1 MVPKVASNQK
11 QSMPIKR
18 GLIMALIVLVMG
30 TYVLTDHKP
39 TPLKD
44 ITKIIFTSD
53 MTTPFCRAVPNSS
66 HTDSVHNRELSSYR
80 D

>member
-1 MVPKVASNQK
+1 
-11 QSMPIKR
+11 
-18 GLIMALIVLVMG
+18 MAFIVLVMG

-39 TPLKD
+39 IPLKD

-53 MTTPFCRAVPNSS
+53 ITTPFCRTVSNSS